1 MLKRVPQIKHY
12 LQCLPLAVLTLF
24 IKFSC
29 SLSLQIP
36 PTYSISTFSLKYA
49 SILTHNVSSVNIY
62 LMDILIIQF
71 DICFSIT
78 CFGTAP
84 TWLLHSRIPTF
95 ALLFYGG
102 VYRVD
107 GPCYN
112 QAGKYKFVYN
122 TGCVV
127 TVRGMNQM
135 SKYGLNTA
143 MKYGE
148 VKTIC

>member
-36 PTYSISTFSLKYA
+36 PTYSISTFSLKYE

-71 DICFSIT
+71 DICFAIT

-84 TWLLHSRIPTF
+84 T
-95 ALLFYGG
+95 
-102 VYRVD
+102 
-107 GPCYN
+107 
-112 QAGKYKFVYN
+112 
-122 TGCVV
+122 
-127 TVRGMNQM
+127 
-135 SKYGLNTA
+135 
-143 MKYGE
+143 
-148 VKTIC
+148 